1 MNIDKGRIIN
11 DFIEPNKFQYA
22 VPVYQRN
29 YEWSEDQCIR
39 LFQDII
45 QAYKRE
51 TSHFCGSVV
60 YKLLSEEHGIHYY
73 IIIDGQQRLTTVY
86 LMLKAL
92 FDCSNT
98 EKEKELISDTMFN
111 KDKWDEFG
119 IDKASKLKLK
129 PIKSDNNQLFLLMDG
144 KLEEMDR
151 NSGIC
156 QNYLLF
162 RNLIQK
168 EIENGLYIK
177 DIYKGIEQLTCAK
190 IKLDE
195 EDNAQ
200 EIFERIN
207 STGLPLSLE
216 DKIRNYVLMTDVNQ
230 DKLYEDYWLRAETL
244 VRKEKMTA
252 FFMDYINMKND
263 SFTTERDAYDNFKK
277 IYTKESY
284 NNETML
290 QEILHYARF
299 YHAFLYGD
307 VKYNHKINQ
316 LLKDLQKLKQTT
328 VFLFLFHVFDDY
340 EDGIIKENDIEQV
353 LEFLLNYSI
362 RRLICEVGSNS
373 LRGLYKSLYSRVFT
387 REENKDYYYDAIVSF
402 FIQLTSNDR
411 IPDDEDFTNSL
422 KYNNLY
428 KKNAL
433 CKYLLLSIEN
443 SGKEKLLSDNLT
455 IEHVLPRNRSLPR
468 AWQKMLGDEWVDIQI
483 KYLNT
488 LGNLTLTGFNSE
500 LGDRS
505 FEEKKGI
512 LQNAKTKAVVL
523 YNNIL
528 DKEVWDKNAIEERAR
543 ELIQLI
549 YALFPITQPEHKVS
563 FADPRF
569 KEYTCENPNEATSK
583 IPNYYILEGERVI
596 VHTFIDMQRTIIS
609 RLYEQD
615 KEIIEDMARN
625 NEQPVSWS
633 QRVLFSYDA
642 NQVSSPKKIEGTSIY
657 MSNSG
662 FSASHVLY
670 NIKALLDRYGIDDFV
685 YSARSNDETN

>member
-1 MNIDKGRIIN
+1 M
-11 DFIEPNKFQYA
+11 
-22 VPVYQRN
+22 
-29 YEWSEDQCIR
+29 
-39 LFQDII
+39 
-45 QAYKRE
+45 
-51 TSHFCGSVV
+51 
-60 YKLLSEEHGIHYY
+60 
-73 IIIDGQQRLTTVY
+73 
-86 LMLKAL
+86 
-92 FDCSNT
+92 
-98 EKEKELISDTMFN
+98 
-111 KDKWDEFG
+111 
-119 IDKASKLKLK
+119 
-129 PIKSDNNQLFLLMDG
+129 
-144 KLEEMDR
+144 
-151 NSGIC
+151 
-156 QNYLLF
+156 
-162 RNLIQK
+162 
-168 EIENGLYIK
+168 
-177 DIYKGIEQLTCAK
+177 
-190 IKLDE
+190 
-195 EDNAQ
+195 
-200 EIFERIN
+200 
-207 STGLPLSLE
+207 
-216 DKIRNYVLMTDVNQ
+216 
-230 DKLYEDYWLRAETL
+230 
-244 VRKEKMTA
+244 
-252 FFMDYINMKND
+252 
-263 SFTTERDAYDNFKK
+263 
-277 IYTKESY
+277 
-284 NNETML
+284 
-290 QEILHYARF
+290 
-299 YHAFLYGD
+299 
-307 VKYNHKINQ
+307 
-316 LLKDLQKLKQTT
+316 
-328 VFLFLFHVFDDY
+328 
-340 EDGIIKENDIEQV
+340 
-353 LEFLLNYSI
+353 EFLLNYSI